1 MILAVPP
8 VRRRPSKISEAGLT
22 SSERARTCLVADDHP
37 SVLRTLTDLLRQW
50 NWTIVASTS
59 DGEDAARRIEE
70 LRPSLALID
79 LQLPGLTGL
88 EIARRAAREA
98 PETSIVVYSG
108 KSDPATVREALD
120 AGVRAFVVKEA
131 PLEGLNRALETVA
144 GGGRYVD
151 PVVSASLLLDSDGPT
166 LTDRERE
173 VLRLLADGCSY
184 EEAGKALFISAETVR
199 AHVAKAL
206 TKLGART
213 RTQAVAEALRAGL
226 IT

>member
-1 MILAVPP
+1 MN
-8 VRRRPSKISEAGLT
+8 

-59 DGEDAARRIEE
+59 DGEDALRRIAE
-70 LRPSLALID
+70 LKPALALID

-98 PETSIVVYSG
+98 PDTSIVVYSG

-184 EEAGKALFISAETVR
+184 DEAGKQLFISPETVR

-213 RTQAVAEALRAGL
+213 RTQAVAQALRAGL
-226 IT
+226 IS

>member
-1 MILAVPP
+1 MA
-8 VRRRPSKISEAGLT
+8 T
-22 SSERARTCLVADDHP
+22 TERARTCLVADDHP

-59 DGEDAARRIEE
+59 DGEDALHRIEE
-70 LRPSLALID
+70 LRPSVALID
-79 LQLPGLTGL
+79 IQLPGLTGL
-88 EIARRAAREA
+88 EIARRAVREV

-184 EEAGKALFISAETVR
+184 EEAGKTLFISAETVR

-226 IT
+226 IS

>member
-1 MILAVPP
+1 M
-8 VRRRPSKISEAGLT
+8 SG
-22 SSERARTCLVADDHP
+22 SERARTCLVADDHP

-50 NWTIVASTS
+50 KWTIVASTS
-59 DGEDAARRIEE
+59 DGADAANRIAE
-70 LRPSLALID
+70 LKPSLALID

-88 EIARRAAREA
+88 EIARRAKREA
-98 PETSIVVYSG
+98 PETAIVVYSG

-144 GGGRYVD
+144 NGGRYVD
-151 PVVSASLLLDSDGPT
+151 PVVSAALLLDSDGPT

-184 EEAGKALFISAETVR
+184 DEAGKQLYISPETVR

-213 RTQAVAEALRAGL
+213 RTQAVAEALRSGL

>member
-1 MILAVPP
+1 MPG
-8 VRRRPSKISEAGLT
+8 RRRPPL
-22 SSERARTCLVADDHP
+22 RPADAH
-37 SVLRTLTDLLRQW
+37 DLLRQW

-59 DGEDAARRIEE
+59 DGEDALRRIAE
-70 LRPSLALID
+70 LKPALALID

-98 PETSIVVYSG
+98 PDTSIVVYSG

-184 EEAGKALFISAETVR
+184 DEAGKQLFISPETVR

-213 RTQAVAEALRAGL
+213 RTQAVAQALRAGL
-226 IT
+226 IS

>member
-1 MILAVPP
+1 LSTPD
-8 VRRRPSKISEAGLT
+8 K
-22 SSERARTCLVADDHP
+22 ARTCLVADDHP

-59 DGEDAARRIEE
+59 DGDDALRRIEE
-70 LRPSLALID
+70 LKPAIALID
-79 LQLPGLTGL
+79 VQLPGLSGL
-88 EIARRAAREA
+88 EIARRAVREV
-98 PETSIVVYSG
+98 PETAIVVYSG
-108 KSDPATVREALD
+108 KSDSATVREALD

-151 PVVSASLLLDSDGPT
+151 PVVSASLLLDTDGPT
-166 LTDRERE
+166 LTDRERD

-184 EEAGKALFISAETVR
+184 DEAGKQLYISPETVR